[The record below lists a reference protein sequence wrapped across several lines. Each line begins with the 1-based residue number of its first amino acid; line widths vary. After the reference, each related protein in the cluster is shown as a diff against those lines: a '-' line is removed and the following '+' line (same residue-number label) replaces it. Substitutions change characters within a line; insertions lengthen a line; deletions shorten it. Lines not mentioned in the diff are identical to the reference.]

1 MPTGSLCSERNVI
14 GTALACD
21 PTLRRADL
29 FGVAVLSLKKTGG
42 EGSGSGNA
50 QNGGVINGGVRDGG
64 TAPPTPVP
72 GSSFAGGASRNASY
86 ANDLSGLGSGPT
98 CRPVAEDD
106 LNPLHPCGACKE
118 WLYKIAE
125 VNPGFKVVMFTDAS
139 CEEVFVK
146 TVGQC

>member
-1 MPTGSLCSERNVI
+1 MVELE
-14 GTALACD
+14 TAA
-21 PTLRRADL
+21 PRRRRRCR
-29 FGVAVLSLKKTGG
+29 
-42 EGSGSGNA
+42 
-50 QNGGVINGGVRDGG
+50 VRR
-64 TAPPTPVP
+64 
-72 GSSFAGGASRNASY
+72 SRGGASRNASY